1 MRQVNRTLLSAT
13 ALLAVALGAGVTGAA
28 LAQGE
33 DAVEVQAGED
43 AEEVFEDDASGVFDE
58 AEAPTEATD
67 EEAAE
72 ETADETVE
80 AQPDAGAAAASGAEV
95 LVVPGSTEESNP
107 GGSTNPGTR
116 PED

>member
-13 ALLAVALGAGVTGAA
+13 ALLAVDLGAGVTGAA

-33 DAVEVQAGED
+33 DAVEVEAAED

-58 AEAPTEATD
+58 AEAPTEETD

-72 ETADETVE
+72 ETVE
-80 AQPDAGAAAASGAEV
+80 AQPDAGAAAASGGEV